1 VASPKGKK
9 GRRATHEEIPLV
21 RRFIKAD
28 ESMPVPVWRAVMY
41 VTACQRGPVSQMIG
55 PSFPSIESYM
65 RDCGVRDRRNARRFL
80 DEAAETKWVQ
90 RVDPGDG
97 NAWHWYTLVPPEIE
111 SQIKAGDVPPDGYPE
126 DDPRSRKKSRAEHRP
141 KHERQERPGVS
152 RRARERSR
160 STKDDASAAE
170 PVVWASMRKEVAFT
184 CEHFGVPIPSMD
196 RETLYRVL
204 EKLRSLSTLSRENVT
219 RVLSESGR
227 A

>member
-1 VASPKGKK
+1 MASPKGKK

-55 PSFPSIESYM
+55 PSFPPIEQYM
-65 RDCGVRDRRNARRFL
+65 RNCGVRDRRNARRYL
-80 DEAAETKWVQ
+80 DEAAESKWVE

-111 SQIKAGDVPPDGYPE
+111 SQIKVGDVPPDGYAE

-141 KHERQERPGVS
+141 KHERQERTGK
-152 RRARERSR
+152 RRERSGH
-160 STKDDASAAE
+160 KDDASAA
-170 PVVWASMRKEVAFT
+170 PASASRGKVVVAADDVLGNKVLAILQKAGMHEQA
-184 CEHFGVPIPSMD
+184 EHIPTMSD
-196 RETLYRVL
+196 GLLQAFLARIAAGKNPRD
-204 EKLRSLSTLSRENVT
+204 
-219 RVLSESGR
+219 
-227 A
+227 AW